1 MCQFRST
8 ESKYEIV
15 DIVMKTKK
23 MNILYLLKFMQQEI
37 LLFWPNTC
45 LSPDIID
52 IKSTVEYVEKMPTD
66 IKGNLSN

>member
-1 MCQFRST
+1 
-8 ESKYEIV
+8 
-15 DIVMKTKK
+15 MKTKK